1 MKICIVTDAWSPQIN
16 GVVKTLENTIRELK
30 RAGHELIVIEPSQ
43 FFSIPCPSYAEIR
56 LAFFS
61 YAKMSKILEDF
72 MPDALHVATEGPL
85 GLSARRF
92 AVKHEI
98 NFTTAYHTKFPEYIE
113 ARTGIPA
120 NWLYPL
126 VRWFHK
132 PSRSV
137 MVSTDSVMQQLSEK
151 GFKNLVKWSRGV
163 DLDVFTTRHTSYLP
177 VDNIRTPIFL
187 YVGRI
192 AVEKNIEEFLKL
204 KLPGDKWLVGAGPA
218 LAELS
223 EKYKDAIFF
232 DAKSHAELAKIYQQA
247 SVFVFPSKT
256 DTFGLV
262 LLEALAS
269 GLPVAAY
276 PVAGPIDVLHGC
288 EAAALRHDLLEAC
301 LTALELN
308 PKHAREHAE
317 KFTWQQTTSQFVAN
331 LRINANTSNAEN
343 TYPVKKVISQ
353 EIMSNINL

>member
-16 GVVKTLENTIRELK
+16 GVVKTLENTIRELQQ
-30 RAGHELIVIEPSQ
+30 AGHVLLIIEPSE
-43 FFSIPCPSYAEIR
+43 FLNLPCPSYSEIR
-56 LAFFS
+56 LSLFS
-61 YAKMSKILEDF
+61 YNRMSKMLKDF

-85 GLSARRF
+85 GLSARRY
-92 AVKHEI
+92 ALKHDI

-120 NWLYPL
+120 DWLYPI
-126 VRWFHK
+126 VRWFHR
-132 PSRSV
+132 PSKAV
-137 MVSTDSVMQQLSEK
+137 MVSTDTVMKQLAEQ
-151 GFKNLVKWSRGV
+151 GLQNLVKWSRGV
-163 DLDVFTTRHTSYLP
+163 DLGIFTAKIMKTIP
-177 VDNIRTPIFL
+177 ADCNNPPKFL

-204 KLPGDKWLVGAGPA
+204 KLPGEKWLVGSGPA
-218 LAELS
+218 LSELS
-223 EKYKDAIFF
+223 EKYPEAIFF
-232 DAKSHAELAKIYQQA
+232 GAKSHSELAEIYQQA
-247 SVFVFPSKT
+247 NVFVFPSKT

-269 GLPVAAY
+269 GLPVAAF
-276 PVAGPIDVLHGC
+276 PVAGPIDVLQNC

-317 KFTWQQTTSQFVAN
+317 KFTWQQTTLQFVAN
-331 LRINANTSNAEN
+331 LWPNRQVQNSL
-343 TYPVKKVISQ
+343 VIADHQ
-353 EIMSNINL
+353 TKLIRL